1 MVDKVF
7 VDQPVLS
14 LILFL
19 PDGFTLG
26 GKGNY
31 TMFDLGA
38 PELIIILVIIVLLF
52 GPGRI
57 AKTMGEVG
65 KGIRSFKDSFA
76 PTEERSDSTTDS
88 SINPK

>member
-1 MVDKVF
+1 
-7 VDQPVLS
+7 
-14 LILFL
+14 
-19 PDGFTLG
+19 
-26 GKGNY
+26 
-31 TMFDLGA
+31 MFDLGA

-76 PTEERSDSTTDS
+76 PSEEKTGSVVETKTDS
-88 SINPK
+88 K